1 MESVSRSYLHVLAC
15 RACLAFQFS
24 SRRGG
29 LTSPGAECSRRLRAA
44 STATSQGLVG
54 ARQTSLDRRTAVS
67 AASASPAA
75 TKRWT
80 RRSSVCT
87 RPKQP
92 ITAGLGGLWKPPS
105 TRRESG
111 WTGSKNR
118 RLLEPIG
125 NMPPAQ
131 NPRCSPYNSNRS
143 QPSRLDS
150 NLDGSG
156 EAGAV
161 HSAKQCLTAFASSTG
176 RLNSAFESWS
186 SIAERLWLR
195 SPRTRDRSSLAS
207 HRACS
212 SSCD

>member
-1 MESVSRSYLHVLAC
+1 MESVSRSCPHVLAC

-44 STATSQGLVG
+44 STATSQSLVG
-54 ARQTSLDRRTAVS
+54 AWQTSLGRRTAVS

-80 RRSSVCT
+80 RRSAVCT

-105 TRRESG
+105 TRRESV
-111 WTGSKNR
+111 WTGSRTAGCSNPSATCPR
-118 RLLEPIG
+118 
-125 NMPPAQ
+125 Q

-150 NLDGSG
+150 SMDASG

-186 SIAERLWLR
+186 SIAEQLWLR
-195 SPRTRDRSSLAS
+195 SRRRRDQSFLAS
-207 HRACS
+207 YRACS
-212 SSCD
+212 NSCD